1 MKIDTLNHA
10 FMQVM
15 VPAGKHDL
23 QFTYQPKGI
32 RLSFLLSLAGLLLMI
47 GAFIKYRFRVH
58 QA

>member
-1 MKIDTLNHA
+1 
-10 FMQVM
+10 MQVM